1 MNKINKGH
9 MGSTIKFSSKEDAK
23 LFLKDFNSPSKIV
36 ELFSSWKYLNQ
47 YDLSKIKFK
56 EVIIDELIK
65 KKLVDDLV
73 FSKNEYKLEKLH
85 LCLNSK
91 YKTLDESEQN
101 KISISFYETSKILND
116 LYVEFIKNVI
126 SKNFN
131 EKIYYQKVPTFRFHF
146 PNQEGY
152 NWNDRYHTDIMLG
165 HPPYENNIW
174 VPFTNTFGSNSMRLM
189 PLQDSIDLLNECN
202 NDFEVFAEKLNIMKT
217 LWII

>member
-9 MGSTIKFSSKEDAK
+9 MGYTIKFSSKEDAK

-116 LYVEFIKNVI
+116 LYVN
-126 SKNFN
+126 
-131 EKIYYQKVPTFRFHF
+131 
-146 PNQEGY
+146 
-152 NWNDRYHTDIMLG
+152 L
-165 HPPYENNIW
+165 
-174 VPFTNTFGSNSMRLM
+174 
-189 PLQDSIDLLNECN
+189 
-202 NDFEVFAEKLNIMKT
+202 
-217 LWII
+217 